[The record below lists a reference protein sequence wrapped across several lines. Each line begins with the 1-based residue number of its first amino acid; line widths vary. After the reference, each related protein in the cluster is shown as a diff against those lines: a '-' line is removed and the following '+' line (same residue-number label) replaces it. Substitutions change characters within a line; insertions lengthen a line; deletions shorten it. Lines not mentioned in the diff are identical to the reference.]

1 MWGSQM
7 VFGKRVSEFAIA
19 EQAIVAARLEAVSTR
34 GRTEATV
41 YEHWAVASEDPER
54 KRPGKKRR

>member
-1 MWGSQM
+1 M
-7 VFGKRVSEFAIA
+7 VFGKRVSEFAVA